1 MQFDRLQF
9 ADALKHFRKK
19 YQYSQDS
26 LAELLSSS
34 HRVFSSLNQATLSQ
48 WERQKIEPTLLR
60 RLGIAHFFQQPYHYD
75 SQELKVVKKALQHPV
90 NSQNLST
97 VYDYEITHTGH
108 VPFEKLEEEDRA
120 LVIDSHL
127 RMNGGDI
134 IDTLNQLELNQPKI
148 YCFYYRKMLVGHV
161 VYEQKNNSI
170 YLVSVVFL
178 NKSIRTQILNHIAG
192 ISRGLMIYFP
202 IRDHSLSQFMEGC
215 FLERCCSNHS
225 ITFYTGASRQFFENP
240 MIKSVLQ
247 GFQDFRLVRYEQ
259 MLKSKAFKPAHS
271 IQ

>member
-1 MQFDRLQF
+1 MPFD
-9 ADALKHFRKK
+9 
-19 YQYSQDS
+19 
-26 LAELLSSS
+26 
-34 HRVFSSLNQATLSQ
+34 
-48 WERQKIEPTLLR
+48 
-60 RLGIAHFFQQPYHYD
+60 
-75 SQELKVVKKALQHPV
+75 
-90 NSQNLST
+90 
-97 VYDYEITHTGH
+97 
-108 VPFEKLEEEDRA
+108 KLEEKDRA

-134 IDTLNQLELNQPKI
+134 IDTLNQLELNQPRI

-178 NKSIRTQILNHIAG
+178 TKSIRTQILNHIAG

-202 IRDHSLSQFMEGC
+202 IRDHSLSQFMEDC

-225 ITFYTGASRQFFENP
+225 IIFYTGASRQFFENP
-240 MIKSVLQ
+240 MIKSVMK
-247 GFQDFRLVRYEQ
+247 GFQDFRLVRYDQ

>member
-1 MQFDRLQF
+1 
-9 ADALKHFRKK
+9 FRKESK
-19 YQYSQDS
+19 YSQDA
-26 LAELLSSS
+26 LAELLSSA

-75 SQELKVVKKALQHPV
+75 S
-90 NSQNLST
+90 
-97 VYDYEITHTGH
+97 
-108 VPFEKLEEEDRA
+108 
-120 LVIDSHL
+120 HL

-134 IDTLNQLELNQPKI
+134 IDTLNELELHQPKI

-178 NKSIRTQILNHIAG
+178 TKSIRTQILNHIAG
-192 ISRGLMIYFP
+192 ISKGLMVYFP
-202 IRDHSLSQFMEGC
+202 IRDHSLNQFMEDC
-215 FLERCCSNHS
+215 FLERCCSSHC
-225 ITFYTGASRQFFENP
+225 ITFYTGTSRQFFENP
-240 MIKSVLQ
+240 MIRSVMQ

-271 IQ
+271 IL